1 MPLSSLGPAV
11 CQWNPHGAT
20 IWGHVRKIARAA
32 LVTRQVVLSTSIMMS
47 SPLIASAP
55 QDAAASNYPNL
66 PVISMR
72 ATALEVCY
80 SVYGEN
86 ATSIDAV
93 DRFYE
98 SNASKFTDSFHA
110 RGHF

>member
-1 MPLSSLGPAV
+1 
-11 CQWNPHGAT
+11 
-20 IWGHVRKIARAA
+20 
-32 LVTRQVVLSTSIMMS
+32 MS
-47 SPLIASAP
+47 SPLIVQSP
-55 QDAAASNYPNL
+55 QDGAHNL

-98 SNASKFTDSFHA
+98 SNASKSTDFFHLQA
-110 RGHF
+110 HFS